1 MPAGLISRHCLLP
14 RKNLSH
20 VGGRFYFHF
29 LGTRWAR
36 RILSRDKLLLKDQ
49 PWFDIGLIYN
59 NGNQAILAV
68 EKGDSG
74 NRAFAQAFA
83 AWDKK

>member
-1 MPAGLISRHCLLP
+1 
-14 RKNLSH
+14 
-20 VGGRFYFHF
+20 
-29 LGTRWAR
+29 
-36 RILSRDKLLLKDQ
+36 LSRDKLLLKDQ

-68 EKGDSG
+68 QKGESG